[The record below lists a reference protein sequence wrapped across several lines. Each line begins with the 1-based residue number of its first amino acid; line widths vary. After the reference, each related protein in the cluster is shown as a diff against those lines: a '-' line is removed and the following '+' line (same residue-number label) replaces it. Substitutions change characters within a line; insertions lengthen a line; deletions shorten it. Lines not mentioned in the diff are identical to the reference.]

1 MSLPIWTDLFASAD
15 LEPAPATIDQLD
27 RFLDLLIDWNEKL
40 NLTRIATRPEADL
53 KHIADALTLLPH
65 LPPATRDRGR
75 QRNSPLTLADLGTG
89 GGVPGIP
96 LAIARPDLRVT
107 LIDATRKKLDA
118 LDHIVATLG
127 LTNVRTLHARIEA
140 VEVKYDILTTRAVA
154 ELDKLLE
161 LTQGLFKNGTRLLAL
176 KGPKAAEE
184 LQAARPR
191 LNRLRRTSRLH
202 PVDRPELP
210 GHCIIE
216 VR

>member
-1 MSLPIWTDLFASAD
+1 MALPIWKDLLASAEI
-15 LEPAPATIDQLD
+15 EPEPATIDQLD
-27 RFLDLLIDWNEKL
+27 RFLDLLIEWNEKL
-40 NLTRIATRPEADL
+40 NLTRIATRPDADI
-53 KHIADALTLLPH
+53 KHVADALTLLPH
-65 LPPATRDRGR
+65 LPSATRDRGR
-75 QRNSPLTLADLGTG
+75 RRNTPLTLADLGTG

-118 LDHIVATLG
+118 LEHIVAALG
-127 LTNVRTLHARIEA
+127 LTNVRTLHSRIEA
-140 VEVKYDILTTRAVA
+140 VEVRYDILTTRAVA
-154 ELDKLLE
+154 DLDTLLE
-161 LTQGLFKNGTRLLAL
+161 LTKALFKNGTRLLAL

-184 LQAARPR
+184 LELARPR